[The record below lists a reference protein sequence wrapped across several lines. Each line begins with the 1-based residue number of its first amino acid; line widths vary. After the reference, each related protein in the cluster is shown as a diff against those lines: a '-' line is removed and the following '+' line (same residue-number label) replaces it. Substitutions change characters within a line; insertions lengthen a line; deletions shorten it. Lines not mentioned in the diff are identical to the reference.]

1 MCKIGILA
9 IGLDLYQSAFEH
21 FQNVVLILLQ
31 QHHQQRDD
39 HNQPSIQRSDLMD
52 LAAHFLALLT
62 LVQAFRGR
70 VNRQATGRI
79 VFPVLAVK
87 AAFEFDKVDGSFGSI
102 SGVKGILALIKSVL
116 FVIITAKLAIG
127 KDKSY
132 VAHDEWFPKN
142 GKHVTTC

>member
-9 IGLDLYQSAFEH
+9 IGMDLYQSAFEH
-21 FQNVVLILLQ
+21 FQNVVLTLL
-31 QHHQQRDD
+31 QQRDD

-52 LAAHFLALLT
+52 LAAHLLALLT

-87 AAFEFDKVDGSFGSI
+87 AAFEFVKVDSSFGSI

-116 FVIITAKLAIG
+116 FLIITAKLAIG

-142 GKHVTTC
+142 GKHDDTC